1 MACEVPV
8 ISTNTGGLPEV
19 NIHGVTGFLSNIG
32 DYQDMAAN
40 ALILLQ
46 NDTLLVQFRKN
57 ALEQA
62 KNFDLDRILNQ
73 YLEVYEEMIALTD
86 AKSAANSPL

>member
-1 MACEVPV
+1 
-8 ISTNTGGLPEV
+8 
-19 NIHGVTGFLSNIG
+19 
-32 DYQDMAAN
+32 
-40 ALILLQ
+40 
-46 NDTLLVQFRKN
+46 LLVQFRKN